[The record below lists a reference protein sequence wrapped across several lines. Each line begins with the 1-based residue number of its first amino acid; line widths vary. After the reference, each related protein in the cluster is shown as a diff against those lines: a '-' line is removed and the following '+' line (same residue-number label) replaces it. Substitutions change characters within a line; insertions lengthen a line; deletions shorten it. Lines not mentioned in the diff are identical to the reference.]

1 MAFPPPVHDL
11 ETNACLSRFAYCQ
24 YDSTA
29 TATHAKE
36 ALDGTIFD
44 NREIAVNFAGYNIE
58 GRTFASPPSRTL
70 YVANLP
76 FDLSHQELHG
86 LFKDIPNVYDIRVSV
101 DRNTGLLRG
110 FVHAEF
116 LDVESARMGFELL
129 SAKSVYGRTLR
140 LDYSKSIRQLRPNW
154 RNRPAS

>member
-1 MAFPPPVHDL
+1 MAFPPPVHDR

-44 NREIAVNFAGYNIE
+44 NRELAVNFAGYNIE

-70 YVANLP
+70 YVGNLP

-116 LDVESARMGFELL
+116 LDVESARMAFELL
-129 SAKSVYGRTLR
+129 NAKSVYGRTLR
-140 LDYSKSIRQLRPNW
+140 LDYSKSIRQLQPNW
-154 RNRPAS
+154 RNRSAS